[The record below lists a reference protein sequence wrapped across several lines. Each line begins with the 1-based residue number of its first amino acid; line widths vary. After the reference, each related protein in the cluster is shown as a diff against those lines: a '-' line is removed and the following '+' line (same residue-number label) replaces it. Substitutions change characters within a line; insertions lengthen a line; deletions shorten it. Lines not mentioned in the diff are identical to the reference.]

1 MATFAQRLGMAE
13 KVDRREMQ
21 LRAAEHAS
29 WQIENVVDDLHE
41 AYGNRVGMES
51 LSENRERIQRAHDK
65 LTELLAKIGT
75 KQMEAA
81 E

>member
-1 MATFAQRLGMAE
+1 MATFAERLGMAA

-41 AYGNRVGMES
+41 AYGNTVGMAS
-51 LSENRERIQRAHDK
+51 LVENKERIQRAHDR
-65 LTELLAKIGT
+65 LAELLAKIGT
-75 KQMEAA
+75 QELVAA